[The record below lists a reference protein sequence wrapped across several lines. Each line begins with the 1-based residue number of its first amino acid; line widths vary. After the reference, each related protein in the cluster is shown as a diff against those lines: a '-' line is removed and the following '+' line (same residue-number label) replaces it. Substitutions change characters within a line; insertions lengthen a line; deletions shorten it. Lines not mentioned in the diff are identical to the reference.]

1 MSIVN
6 REYSAF
12 ARANKPALAALQ
24 ALLESTDDPSRYSDT
39 MLDLGRILGAQLSSV
54 IPVSEKCLVASTAED
69 ADFLTRGI
77 YDCLKIKH
85 LTKAAVFWNNH
96 YSVAGGSIAPVVH
109 KFLEPGYQAANVLVI
124 AKAVISG
131 SCVVR
136 TNILELIEDLSVSSI
151 YIVAP
156 VMHSKSEQNLR
167 DEFPEEIADKFV
179 FIYLAVDSEKTFSGE
194 VVPGIGGQIYGL
206 LGMKDQPA
214 RVSYMPQLVKQ
225 LAAL

>member
-6 REYSAF
+6 RKYSAF
-12 ARANKPALAALQ
+12 ALANDTVQAALQ
-24 ALLESTDDPSRYSDT
+24 ALLDSPSPSHYRST
-39 MLDLGRILGAQLSSV
+39 MLDLGKFLGSQLSAA
-54 IPVSEKCLVASTAED
+54 IPSSERCLVASTAED

-77 YDCLKIKH
+77 YDSLKSDHEI
-85 LTKAAVFWNNH
+85 KAAVFWNNH

-136 TNILELIEDLSVSSI
+136 TNILELIEDLNVSKI
-151 YIVAP
+151 FIVAP
-156 VMHSKSEQNLR
+156 VMHSKSEKSLR

-179 FIYLAVDSEKTFSGE
+179 FISLAVDNDRAANGE
-194 VVPGIGGQIYGL
+194 VVPGIGGQIYDL
-206 LGMKDQPA
+206 LGLEDQPA
-214 RVSYMPQLVKQ
+214 RTNYMPLLVKQ
-225 LAAL
+225 LAAF